1 MPRFRATITGPDLGE
16 VDAKLRE
23 ARVGVIVS
31 RDVEDATTAS
41 GVPTDDPETESVD
54 ASIDGSDS
62 GDAESKVRDALGDGY
77 SVTVHE
83 R

>member
-1 MPRFRATITGPDLGE
+1 MPRFRATITGSDLAA
-16 VDAKLRE
+16 VDGKLRE
-23 ARVGVIVS
+23 ARVGVVVS

-41 GVPTDDPETESVD
+41 GVPTDAPETESVD
-54 ASIDGSDS
+54 ASVDGDDAS
-62 GDAESKVRDALGDGY
+62 DAEAKVSEALGDGY

>member
-1 MPRFRATITGPDLGE
+1 VPRFRATITGPDLSA
-16 VDAKLRE
+16 VDGKLRE
-23 ARVGVIVS
+23 ARVGVVVS

-41 GVPTDDPETESVD
+41 GVPTDAPETESVD
-54 ASIDGSDS
+54 ASVDGSDV
-62 GDAESKVRDALGDGY
+62 GDAESKVSEALGDGY